1 MNPALHRPV
10 AAPSALRLVKRGLIL
25 LAAAGVGV
33 AAGGLLAAA
42 GARAIADGL
51 DLGQIK
57 DRGIFTIATG
67 VAGALGGGGLGVWL
81 ALRRFSAPWSP
92 VRVFA
97 GALASLGA
105 SAAAILA
112 FAFVMTTPPPPAYP
126 YLVTEFRLGAGDA
139 ASLGL
144 GASSGRTL
152 WSTVTKATRR
162 QPGGG
167 TVIEAVFPMAVRSG
181 VDYVVVQQDRRE
193 IARFSLGLPSDPP
206 ATSSFSPWL
215 SPDRWQGTEVT
226 DSASGVEMRFR
237 IERRIVR

>member
-10 AAPSALRLVKRGLIL
+10 AAPSALRLVKRGLVL
-25 LAAAGVGV
+25 LAAAGMGV

-51 DLGQIK
+51 DLGQLRE
-57 DRGIFTIATG
+57 RGVFITAMGMAGASGGAGLGFWLGLRRYSASWSPARVATG
-67 VAGALGGGGLGVWL
+67 ALTWLGT
-81 ALRRFSAPWSP
+81 
-92 VRVFA
+92 
-97 GALASLGA
+97 

-126 YLVTEFRLGAGDA
+126 YLVTEFRLVGADVQ
-139 ASLGL
+139 SLGL

-152 WSTVTKATRR
+152 WSVVTQATRDH
-162 QPGGG
+162 PGGG
-167 TVIEAVFPMAVRSG
+167 TVIEAVFPMAMRSG

-193 IARFSLGLPSDPP
+193 VARFSLGLPSDPP
-206 ATSSFSPWL
+206 ATASFSPWL
-215 SPDRWQGTEVT
+215 SPDRWQGTEAVEVPF
-226 DSASGVEMRFR
+226 GIEMRFR